1 LLKEG
6 KGWLI
11 DFGMAMPSPQL
22 PDRRGTRGFR
32 APEVLRKSKV
42 QTEGEND
49 FLSNRFEPHYLCQF

>member
-1 LLKEG
+1 
-6 KGWLI
+6 
-11 DFGMAMPSPQL
+11 MAMPSPQL

-49 FLSNRFEPHYLCQF
+49 FLSNRFEPHYLIPF